1 MSNIG
6 VLTTQ
11 NVFLKHKVANVGE
24 RILAT
29 IIDSIIISSYTYFMY
44 FISQYGPSHYSSE
57 VFLHITI
64 SVIGLY
70 HPVSEIFMNGQSL
83 GKKAM
88 GLQVIKIDGSQ
99 PTIANF
105 IVRWLFRLA
114 DVTLSSGILA
124 IIVISANGK
133 GQRVGDIVAK
143 TMVVNIRKKES
154 VLNTIHETL
163 SEDYKI
169 IYSSVDLLNDTDIAT
184 VKEVLKLYKKDM
196 SNLKNSQL
204 IKKTAQAIETKI
216 NTKAKESP
224 NEFLNTI
231 VKDYNFIHRY

>member
-11 NVFLKHKVANVGE
+11 NVFLKHTVANVGE

-29 IIDSIIISSYTYFMY
+29 IIDSVIIWAYTYFMY
-44 FISQYGPSHYSSE
+44 YVAQFALSNYYSQ
-57 VFLHITI
+57 VFLYITI
-64 SVIGLY
+64 SVIALY

-88 GLQVIKIDGSQ
+88 GLQVIKINGSQ
-99 PTIANF
+99 PTIGNF
-105 IVRWLFRLA
+105 VVRWIFRLA
-114 DVTLSSGILA
+114 DVTLTSGILA

-133 GQRVGDIVAK
+133 GQRIGDIVAK

-154 VLNTIHETL
+154 VSNTIHEKL
-163 SEDYKI
+163 QNDYVVK
-169 IYSSVDLLNDTDIAT
+169 YSSADLLNDTDIAT
-184 VKEVLKLYKKDM
+184 IKTVIKLYKKDM
-196 SNLKNSQL
+196 SSYKNSQ
-204 IKKTAQAIETKI
+204 IVKKASDAIEKKI
-216 NTKAKESP
+216 NVKASESP
-224 NEFLNTI
+224 YEFLNTI